1 MNSNGL
7 TCLTITLL
15 ILTVV
20 LFLNKTNSTNS
31 ELDSYASKLSAESSK
46 PQIIIKNNHEIKS
59 EIDDILTVLPDI
71 RNKYPSPK
79 VEPISSQKTRNSVSG
94 KSTTQKANSVFDKTA
109 PDSLSES
116 KITNL
121 GLASFRSKLS
131 LSYKSPPC
139 LPPMEFY
146 PDAFTLLLPPYDL
159 PTLSTT
165 IESIKRQHIKTT
177 LVLIIKKEHTENYRN
192 VVYDM
197 VEPVDIILEFENYI
211 QRTENTENTETVQAY
226 RKSALEQL
234 STHHKLPASTV
245 IIDVFPSSFFESNS
259 QISLILDHFQSAN
272 TWYLENANKMVTAF
286 RLGFYKHFQ
295 NKSEVD
301 FDGMKQLAGVR
312 RIVSANEVLVN
323 TVVTKTEE
331 KSLAQISTF
340 EEIKIIHIVMC
351 VYQREQRFP
360 GIMQN
365 LKNSNTPGYKI
376 HLHVCVNHPN
386 NIEIVK
392 KYAES
397 DFFESSQV
405 SVDYVIYDNHWGFA
419 RFEIAQNLFKR
430 ELVDYVI
437 MIDDDETF
445 SKSFIFGMYE
455 EREPKCY
462 VGWYGRF
469 FKYQGEYW
477 KPGAISKYTGDRYK
491 AYDYIGTGGSLID
504 VGIFQDKFTVEKCPE
519 DFVNIEDVWLS
530 YCVGRYEG
538 WKRKATR
545 VKPTSFRKRKRREIR
560 TKRALWS
567 MTGMKQK
574 KNRMVEYLEQRGYTC
589 RRRN

>member
-1 MNSNGL
+1 MNSNELTGL
-7 TCLTITLL
+7 TIALL
-15 ILTVV
+15 VLTVF

-31 ELDSYASKLSAESSK
+31 ELDSYASKLSAETSK

-59 EIDDILTVLPDI
+59 NIGDILTVLP
-71 RNKYPSPK
+71 NKYPSPK
-79 VEPISSQKTRNSVSG
+79 VEPSSAQITNLTPKNSDPQKSAPINSVSR
-94 KSTTQKANSVFDKTA
+94 KSA
-109 PDSLSES
+109 PLLYSES
-116 KITNL
+116 EITNR
-121 GLASFRSKLS
+121 GLASFRSKTS
-131 LSYKSPPC
+131 LSFKSPPC

-192 VVYDM
+192 VVHDM
-197 VEPVDIILEFENYI
+197 AETGDIILEFKNYTLG
-211 QRTENTENTETVQAY
+211 TENTDNSETVQAY

-234 STHHKLPASTV
+234 SIDHKLPASTV
-245 IIDVFPSSFFESNS
+245 IIEVVPSSFFESSS
-259 QISLILDHFQSAN
+259 QVSLILDHFQSAN

-295 NKSEVD
+295 NNSGVD
-301 FDGMKQLAGVR
+301 FDGMKQLAGSK
-312 RIVSANEVLVN
+312 RIISASEVLASSLVPKPEE
-323 TVVTKTEE
+323 TKTPT
-331 KSLAQISTF
+331 QISNF

-365 LKNSNTPGYKI
+365 LKNSKTPGYKI

-419 RFEIAQNLFKR
+419 RFEIAQNLFKK

-445 SKSFIFGMYE
+445 SQSFIFEMYQ

-469 FKYQGEYW
+469 FKHQGEYSGFEFDKKHLKET
-477 KPGAISKYTGDRYK
+477 KPR
-491 AYDYIGTGGSLID
+491 
-504 VGIFQDKFTVEKCPE
+504 F
-519 DFVNIEDVWLS
+519 
-530 YCVGRYEG
+530 
-538 WKRKATR
+538 
-545 VKPTSFRKRKRREIR
+545 
-560 TKRALWS
+560 
-567 MTGMKQK
+567 
-574 KNRMVEYLEQRGYTC
+574 
-589 RRRN
+589 